1 MKINLKN
8 DSLLQYLYGMFVYC
22 KISQHINKKK
32 RYISRTWQLANPEM
46 KYLSQS
52 LKNDKKKKMI
62 KIAIIKVIIFI
73 VTVILHTYIGILPA

>member
-1 MKINLKN
+1 
-8 DSLLQYLYGMFVYC
+8 
-22 KISQHINKKK
+22 
-32 RYISRTWQLANPEM
+32 M

-73 VTVILHTYIGILPA
+73 VTVIVCARNIYYVLLI